1 MIGGSWKTNQRGD
14 LKRGLK
20 STVRVTKGT
29 NFRRVTETKVGVTK
43 VNVESIGERALEPGK
58 QL

>member
-1 MIGGSWKTNQRGD
+1 MSEEDIVTAVAAWEK
-14 LKRGLK
+14 GL
-20 STVRVTKGT
+20 
-29 NFRRVTETKVGVTK
+29 ETKVGVTK